1 MNLNSSTKN
10 HDIISNNISIN
21 KGKNTYEERICNQQE
36 IKLL

>member
-1 MNLNSSTKN
+1 MKN